1 MSMFGNLE
9 PGKGSRRPSGTYFI
23 PSDRTIR
30 IPGAADF
37 TAPAPTAEE
46 RARSQFNWGANF
58 PTPKNMPPKSPLP
71 PMRGGTLIP
80 SRLEAIGRAGGARGG
95 TTTPA
100 GSAPR
105 TTGTGGAGGAGGAGG
120 VSSLF
125 APLFQALEQQM
136 SNAESRYAENAGQ
149 IQNIYGQLIG
159 ARKADITDIQTA
171 YQRLQQAAA
180 SRGAGTLGA
189 MQARETTRMGQN
201 EVVLQSMGVGDIG
214 TTAGDIASQS
224 AAVAQDVERM
234 NQSNWSGMLDAMG
247 ATSQEIARADIGS
260 YGYAQMEDIAALQAA
275 RENYAQDIAN
285 QEFELKFQQQQAKLQ
300 AQQAAAAN
308 AARIRAAEI
317 RAAQDAQ
324 QAEIEGTE
332 SYLKGADA
340 LTNALGM
347 AALRGVVGET
357 SGPVIRQAYSEWFQ
371 KSPVA
376 KNTMANRAA
385 ALADLETFIAPS
397 KLTEAEKS
405 VLRTA
410 VSNTFNK

>member
-9 PGKGSRRPSGTYFI
+9 PGKGTRRPSGTYFI
-23 PSDRTIR
+23 PSDRTVR
-30 IPGAADF
+30 IPGPADF
-37 TAPAPTAEE
+37 AGPAPTAQE
-46 RARSQFNWGANF
+46 RARSQFNWGASF
-58 PTPKNMPPKSPLP
+58 PTPKNMPTKNPLP

-95 TTTPA
+95 ATTPA
-100 GSAPR
+100 GLTSR
-105 TTGTGGAGGAGGAGG
+105 GGAPTRGGGAGGAGG

-136 SNAESRYAENAGQ
+136 SNAESRYSENAGQ

-159 ARKADITDIQTA
+159 ARRADITDIQTA

-180 SRGAGTLGA
+180 SRGAETLGA
-189 MQARETTRMGQN
+189 MQARETGRVSQN
-201 EVVLQSMGVGDIG
+201 EAVLQSMGVGDIG
-214 TTAGDIASQS
+214 TTRGDIASQS

-247 ATSQEIARADIGS
+247 ATSQEIARADIAGF
-260 YGYAQMEDIAALQAA
+260 GFAQMEDIAALQAA
-275 RENYAQDIAN
+275 RENMAQDIAN

-308 AARIRAAEI
+308 AARVRAAEI

-324 QAEIEGTE
+324 RAQIEGTE
-332 SYLKGADA
+332 SYLKGTDA

-347 AALRGVVGET
+347 AALRGVVGEA

-371 KSPVA
+371 KSPAA
-376 KNTMANRAA
+376 KNTMTNRAS

-410 VSNTFNK
+410 VSNAFSK